1 MDNLGGVGMK
11 DVFGEY
17 ERSFAAS
24 GEPIAV
30 NFRELVPELR
40 SKERYTHLIHSYPA
54 KLLCNIPYYFL
65 KTEYF
70 CPRDGIVLDP
80 FCGTGTVL
88 LEAVLSGREALG
100 ADANPLAVL
109 ISEVKTTYIAKEVLL
124 ETLSTIIKRAERC
137 REVYVVDS
145 LIKGW
150 FSDSTINQLG
160 HLQHA
165 IEKVKNNSQRKF
177 LLLCLSNLVRK
188 VSYADST
195 ISVPVHLNPFR
206 FAKGSDRRAAASFKL
221 ETLKAVDVYDKYE
234 NICRLNIERVASLE
248 PFKGSLKSKVISNDA
263 RRLTRT
269 LMSDELIKD
278 ESIDLILTSPPYAG
292 AQKYIRASRLNLYWL
307 GEKDSEAIRILNE
320 QTIGREDF
328 HKKDYS
334 QKIETGI
341 DAADTI
347 LRKLYSEGKYER
359 ACIVG
364 TYLNEMKKAL
374 DESYRVLKIG
384 GYIILVIGNNKV
396 CGLSFDTQDY
406 LTTYLQQKGMKLKFK
421 LIDDIKS
428 YGMMTKRNKTADKIS
443 SEWILVL
450 QK

>member
-1 MDNLGGVGMK
+1 MNNI
-11 DVFGEY
+11 FTEY
-17 ERSFAAS
+17 ERSFSAT
-24 GEPIAV
+24 GEPITV
-30 NFRELVPELR
+30 NFRELVPELS

-65 KTEYF
+65 KTEDF
-70 CPRDGIVLDP
+70 CKHDGIVLDP

-88 LEAVLSGREALG
+88 LEAAISGREALG

-137 REVYVVDS
+137 RETYVADS
-145 LIKGW
+145 VIEGW

-160 HLQHA
+160 RLRYA
-165 IEKVKNNSQRKF
+165 IDRVKNNGHRKF
-177 LLLCLSNLVRK
+177 FLLCFSNLIKK
-188 VSYADST
+188 VSYADPT
-195 ISVPVHLNPFR
+195 ISVPVHLNPCR
-206 FAKGSDRRAAASFKL
+206 FAEGSDRREAASFRL
-221 ETLKAVDVYDKYE
+221 ETLKAVDVYDKFE
-234 NICRLNIERVASLE
+234 NICRLNIDRVASLN
-248 PFKGSLKSKVISNDA
+248 PLKGGLKSKVISKDA
-263 RRLTRT
+263 RRLTRNLT
-269 LMSDELIKD
+269 SEELIKD
-278 ESIDLILTSPPYAG
+278 ESVDLILTSPPYAG

-307 GEKDSEAIRILNE
+307 GKKDSEAIRSLNE
-320 QTIGREDF
+320 QNIGREDF
-328 HKKDYS
+328 HKNDYC

-341 DAADTI
+341 EAADTI
-347 LRKLYSEGKYER
+347 LRKLYAQGKYER

-374 DESYRVLKIG
+374 DESYRVLKVG

-406 LTTYLQQKGMKLKFK
+406 LTTYLLRKGMKLKFK